1 MKYLPQLNCSVPS
14 FENYTKF
21 IDELQDALKPYSGM
35 SFSFCYGSTARGS
48 QVPGKS
54 DIDAVFVF
62 DENTLTLENYKYLGE
77 LIQSAHSQIC
87 GSRKKINPTIIPL
100 QFSFFDTVIARDGR
114 FITYTPDFAHQFEEE
129 SIPLKSDGYD
139 SEKFKMRTFKLPL
152 EDRIGFNL
160 AKMRQK
166 YVMSQ
171 TMFGDSEEDL
181 ISLNKT
187 FVNNYLRAI
196 SEVTNSFVNPSEKK
210 TQRASNS
217 QILKDELGC
226 DEVDFEFIA
235 YLKRMSS
242 STQNWIELTKEPRNE
257 ECTKCLGELEKLVFW
272 YLNLE
277 TENCNG
283 VEIPIGVNKKS
294 IGLIE

>member
-14 FENYTKF
+14 FENYTEF
-21 IDELQDALKPYSGM
+21 INELQDALKPYSGM

-62 DENTLTLENYKYLGE
+62 NENALTLENYKYLGE
-77 LIQSAHSQIC
+77 IIQSAHSQVC
-87 GSRKKINPTIIPL
+87 ASRSNINPRVIPL

-114 FITYTPDFAHQFEEE
+114 FLTYTPDFSHQFEEE
-129 SIPLKSDGYD
+129 SIPLKGGGYD
-139 SEKFKMRTFKLPL
+139 SEKFKMRSSKTHL
-152 EDRIGFNL
+152 ETRVGFNL

-181 ISLNKT
+181 ISLNET

-196 SEVTNSFVNPSEKK
+196 SEVTNSFVNPNDKK
-210 TQRASNS
+210 TQRGSNS
-217 QILKDELGC
+217 QVLKDKLRC
-226 DEVDFEFIA
+226 DEVDFDFIE
-235 YLKRMSS
+235 YLKEMSS
-242 STQNWIELTKEPRNE
+242 STQNWIELTKKLRNE
-257 ECTKCLGELEKLVFW
+257 ECSKCLGELEKLVFW
-272 YLNLE
+272 YLNLD
-277 TENCNG
+277 TENYNG
-283 VEIPIGVNKKS
+283 VEIPIGVDKKS
-294 IGLIE
+294 IGLM